1 MIAKISKSA
10 NLRGALTY
18 NQDKI
23 EESHAK
29 IISANLIDNSI
40 DCSMQDLLNSFE
52 KRIQNKG
59 KTVKNFITHISL
71 NPAPE
76 DRIDDYTLSEIAEEY
91 MERMGYADHPY
102 IVYKHEDI
110 DRHHLHIVTT
120 DVKRDGKL
128 LSSSLDRYRSKEI
141 TDNLERRY
149 NLGRSDIR
157 LGTAKDYKPQK
168 INHKQGK
175 IGQQIKNVARHFMSD
190 YDFGSISEFATAL
203 APYNIELEQVK
214 GEHPDG
220 TTYKGLVYHATDK
233 KGNRK
238 SIPIKSSS
246 LGKAMGEKT
255 LQQKIDTSKNTLKNK
270 IKYSKS
276 KSKLR
281 FAMRTAK
288 SMDGLLEKLQEQG
301 IELVLRKN
309 ENGRIYGATVIDH
322 NEKFVANGSKLG
334 KEFSANGFET
344 LSQTWDVGGTPI
356 FDEILNAFDISLGDG
371 IHNTGGSNQLSG
383 GRRSEQPDDET
394 ERKRK
399 KKKKKPIV
407 YKTSYS

>member
-18 NQDKI
+18 NQDKV
-23 EESHAK
+23 EENHAK

-52 KRIQNKG
+52 KRLKNKG
-59 KTVKNFITHISL
+59 RTKDFITHISL

-76 DRIDDYTLSEIAEEY
+76 DKIDDYTLSEIAEEY

-120 DVKRDGKL
+120 DIMRNEKKIKD
-128 LSSSLDRYRSKEI
+128 SLERRRSKEI
-141 TDNLERRY
+141 TDDIEHKYR
-149 NLGRSDIR
+149 LGRSGIR
-157 LGTAKDYKPQK
+157 LGTTRDYKPQK

-175 IGQQIKNVARHFMSD
+175 IGRQIKNVARHFMSD

-203 APYNIELEQVK
+203 APYNIELEQVN
-214 GEHPDG
+214 GEHSDG
-220 TTYKGLVYHATDK
+220 TTYKGLIYHATDK

-238 SIPIKSSS
+238 STPIKSSS

-255 LQQKIDTSKNTLKNK
+255 LQQKIATGKNTLKNK
-270 IKYSKS
+270 IKFGKT
-276 KSKLR
+276 KRILR
-281 FAMRTAK
+281 SAMRTAK
-288 SMDGLLEKLQEQG
+288 SMDDLQDRLQKQG
-301 IELVLRKN
+301 IDLVLRKN
-309 ENGRIYGATVIDH
+309 ENGRIYGATIIDH
-322 NEKFVANGSKLG
+322 NEKFIVNGSKLG
-334 KEFSANGFET
+334 KEFSANVFET
-344 LSQTWDVGGTPI
+344 LSQTWDVGGMPI
-356 FDEILNAFDISLGDG
+356 FDNVLDVFDISLSDG

-383 GRRSEQPDDET
+383 GRRNEQPDNEDEL
-394 ERKRK
+394 KNK
-399 KKKKKPIV
+399 KKKKKPVV

>member
-10 NLRGALTY
+10 NLRGALQY
-18 NQDKI
+18 NQSKVEDN
-23 EESHAK
+23 HAK
-29 IISANLIDNSI
+29 IISANLVDNSI
-40 DCSMQDLLNSFE
+40 DCSMQDLLNSFD
-52 KRIQNKG
+52 KRIRNKG
-59 KTVKNFITHISL
+59 KTIKNFITHISL

-76 DRIDDYTLSEIAEEY
+76 DCIDDFTLSEIAEEY
-91 MERMGYADHPY
+91 LERMGYADHPY

-168 INHKQGK
+168 VNHRQGK
-175 IGQQIKNVARHFMSD
+175 IGQQIKNVVRHFMSD
-190 YDFGSISEFATAL
+190 YDFGSISEFATVL
-203 APYNIELEQVK
+203 TPYNIELEQVK
-214 GEHPDG
+214 GQYPDG
-220 TTYKGLVYHATDK
+220 ADFKGLVYHTLDK

-238 SIPIKSSS
+238 NTPIKSSS

-255 LQQKIDTSKNTLKNK
+255 LQQKIDASKNTLKNK

-288 SMDGLLEKLQEQG
+288 NMDDLLEKLQKQG

-309 ENGRIYGATVIDH
+309 ENGRIYGATIIEH
-322 NEKFVANGSKLG
+322 NEKFIANGSKLG
-334 KEFSANGFET
+334 KEFSANVFET

-356 FDEILNAFDISLGDG
+356 FDEFFDLFDISLGDG
-371 IHNTGGSNQLSG
+371 IQSTGGSNQLSG
-383 GRRSEQPDDET
+383 GRRNETPEDDS
-394 ERKRK
+394 KRK
-399 KKKKKPIV
+399 KKKKKLVV